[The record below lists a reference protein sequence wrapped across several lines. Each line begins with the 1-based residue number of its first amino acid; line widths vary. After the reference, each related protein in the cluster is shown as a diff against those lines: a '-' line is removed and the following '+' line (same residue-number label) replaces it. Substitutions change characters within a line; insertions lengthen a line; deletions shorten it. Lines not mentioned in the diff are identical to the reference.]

1 MTDPQPRQKEQIVPR
16 PPVDMDKVRAELDIR
31 AQHIDEKIKRL
42 EKAMLVSHETLRLE
56 FKV

>member
-1 MTDPQPRQKEQIVPR
+1 MTDPQPRQKEQIAR
-16 PPVDMDKVRAELDIR
+16 PPVDMDGVRAELDLR

-42 EKAMLVSHETLRLE
+42 EQAMLVSHDTLRLE